1 MELLIQK
8 VFLQPFTKYDNIKSI
23 LPGEILTIDYENR
36 LTTKFY
42 NSIRDAISAENS
54 DKKFKED
61 ELIDLLKSEININL
75 ISDVKN
81 LYV

>member
-1 MELLIQK
+1 M
-8 VFLQPFTKYDNIKSI
+8 QPFTKYDNIKSI

-42 NSIRDAISAENS
+42 NSIRDIIISAENS

-61 ELIDLLKSEININL
+61 ELLDLEIEL
-75 ISDVKN
+75 ILI
-81 LYV
+81 LYRRELYNVV